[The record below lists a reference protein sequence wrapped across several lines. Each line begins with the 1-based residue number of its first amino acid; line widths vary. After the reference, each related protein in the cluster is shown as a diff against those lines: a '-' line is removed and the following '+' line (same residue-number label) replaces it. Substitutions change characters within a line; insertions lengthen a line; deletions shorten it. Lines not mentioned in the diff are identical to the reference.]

1 MKAARLHRFDPDL
14 TGPEFLEIEEVEAP
28 KMREPDD
35 VLVRIG
41 GSGVCRTDLH
51 IIQGQ
56 WEHAA
61 VSDLPYTLG
70 HENAGWVEDRGSGV
84 RSVDTG
90 DAVVL
95 MPGIG
100 DGTCPA
106 CRSGRDNQCRSLVWQ
121 GIQTDGG
128 FTEFV
133 VTKAR
138 NLVKIPSG
146 MTPAQAA
153 PYVDAGLTA
162 YHATKRALADLSPGD
177 VAVVIG
183 VGGLGH
189 VAVQLLHRLSGATVV
204 AVDVDETGRRLATQ
218 LGADVVLDSL
228 DAAETELPERTD
240 GVGASVVLDFVSEGD
255 VPDRAFGLLGVGG
268 HYLVVGYGGTLTL
281 PTMDIMGT
289 ERRITGNVGGTHE
302 ELRELFELASAGEI
316 ELRVREY
323 AFEDVNQALAD
334 LAAGGMGA
342 RGVLVP

>member
-14 TGPEFLEIEEVEAP
+14 KGPTFLQIEEVEP
-28 KMREPDD
+28 PTIREPDE
-35 VLVRIG
+35 VLVRVG

-56 WEHAA
+56 WAHAA
-61 VSDLPYTLG
+61 VSELPYTLG
-70 HENAGWVEDRGSGV
+70 HENAGWVEDRGTAV
-84 RSVDTG
+84 DSVAVG
-90 DAVVL
+90 DPVVL

-106 CRSGRDNQCRSLVWQ
+106 CRTGRDNQCRSLVWQ

-138 NLVKIPSG
+138 NLVTIPPALS
-146 MTPAQAA
+146 PAQAA
-153 PYVDAGLTA
+153 PFVDAGLTA
-162 YHATKRALADLSPGD
+162 YHACKRALVDLDPGS

-183 VGGLGH
+183 IGGLGH
-189 VAVQLLHRLSGATVV
+189 VAVQVLEALSAATVV
-204 AVDVDETGRRLATQ
+204 AVDIEEEGRKLASE
-218 LGADVVLDSL
+218 LGAEVVLDGL
-228 DAAETELPERTD
+228 DAAEAEIPDRTD
-240 GVGASVVLDFVSEGD
+240 GLGADVVLDFVSEGD

-268 HYLVVGYGGTLTL
+268 HYLVVGYGGTLTV

-289 ERRITGNVGGTHE
+289 ERRITGNVGGTHD
-302 ELRELFELASAGEI
+302 ELRELFELAGGGRI
-316 ELRVREY
+316 DLRVREY
-323 AFEDVNQALAD
+323 PFEEVNAALAD